1 MATSDGLVATSEE
14 LTPAAVPASEWLVAT
29 RALEE
34 DALEEDAAAEELM
47 TAGRAAAEGP
57 RSRDASCSW
66 RCPEQSKR
74 KILHDCQSP
83 HYDGTRTR
91 EAETTKKMESQTPA

>member
-1 MATSDGLVATSEE
+1 MPVAVELEAVVEAVAEDPPATEGLVATSDGLVATSEE

-34 DALEEDAAAEELM
+34 DAAAEELM
-47 TAGRAAAEGP
+47 TAGSAAAEGP

-74 KILHDCQSP
+74 KILHDC
-83 HYDGTRTR
+83 
-91 EAETTKKMESQTPA
+91 

>member
-34 DALEEDAAAEELM
+34 DAAAEELM
-47 TAGRAAAEGP
+47 TAGSAAAEGP

-74 KILHDCQSP
+74 KILHDCRNP
-83 HYDGTRTR
+83 HDDGTRTR